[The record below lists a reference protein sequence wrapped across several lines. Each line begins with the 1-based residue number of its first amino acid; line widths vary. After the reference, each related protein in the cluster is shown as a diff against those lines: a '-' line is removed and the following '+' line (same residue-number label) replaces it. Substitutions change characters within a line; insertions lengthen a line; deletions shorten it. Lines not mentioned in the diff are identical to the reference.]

1 MLTIP
6 QDLRRKLHVQAGQ
19 TIRLHVENDHRLI
32 VDILPLLTPDDLFQ
46 RFRIEKPMEEG

>member
-1 MLTIP
+1 M
-6 QDLRRKLHVQAGQ
+6 QAGQ